1 MYSFGFMPGYQVA
14 ARTAPHVP
22 LSQRNNALY
31 PYTHMEHN
39 PLAEILLR
47 HARPDAPMAM
57 KDVECAVFEHGTVV
71 VNHRPTPVTLP
82 DAAAVQGQQAIRDG
96 ILPSHSAAV
105 LWEENV

>member
-1 MYSFGFMPGYQVA
+1 MPGYQYA

-39 PLAEILLR
+39 PLAEILQR
-47 HARPDAPMAM
+47 HTQPDAPIAM

-71 VNHRPTPVTLP
+71 INHRSTPVTLP
-82 DAAAVQGQQAIRDG
+82 ASEKPEGQQMICG
-96 ILPSHSAAV
+96 GLLPAHSAAV
-105 LWEENV
+105 LWEEKA